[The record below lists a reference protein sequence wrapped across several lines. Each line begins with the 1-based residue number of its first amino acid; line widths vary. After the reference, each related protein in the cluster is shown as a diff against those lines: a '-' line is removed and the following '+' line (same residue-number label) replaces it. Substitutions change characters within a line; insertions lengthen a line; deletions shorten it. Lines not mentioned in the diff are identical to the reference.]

1 MKNGKQLHILTR
13 RYVMC
18 LLLIEVITY
27 KNVKF
32 MSNSFGI
39 ISAQLKQEL
48 GSKILVA
55 AAPSAW
61 RKCCQK

>member
-1 MKNGKQLHILTR
+1 MKNGRQLHILTLW
-13 RYVMC
+13 YVMC
-18 LLLIEVITY
+18 PLLIEVITY

-39 ISAQLKQEL
+39 ISVQLKQEL

-55 AAPSAW
+55 AAP
-61 RKCCQK
+61 